1 MKSKLLYLM
10 VFALATV
17 SLASCDDE
25 STAGLTRITYYPEL
39 TMEGPA
45 TVYVDKGTTFTDP
58 GYSAILDG
66 EDVTDQVQVNSNVNM
81 AASGVYSISYA
92 VTNDDGFSSTAS
104 RTVVVTDPNDP
115 IEGIYDTDPNSYRS
129 YNGVTPY
136 GASYVILIFNNGD
149 GTYTLQDMLGG
160 WYWYRAN
167 YGTDYALEGIISV
180 PGDGTF
186 TLISS
191 FLIGWGD
198 EANYMANGRHDAAT
212 GTFSWQ
218 LNYTDYSMDF
228 FVTMTKR

>member
-104 RTVVVTDPNDP
+104 RTVVVTDPNDQ
-115 IEGIYDTDPNSYRS
+115 IG
-129 YNGVTPY
+129 
-136 GASYVILIFNNGD
+136 
-149 GTYTLQDMLGG
+149 
-160 WYWYRAN
+160 RAH
-167 YGTDYALEGIISV
+167 V
-180 PGDGTF
+180 
-186 TLISS
+186 
-191 FLIGWGD
+191 
-198 EANYMANGRHDAAT
+198 
-212 GTFSWQ
+212 
-218 LNYTDYSMDF
+218 
-228 FVTMTKR
+228 